1 MLDTSPPT
9 ETIELLNPSFEEF
22 KKAHEGITTANPKL
36 LFKAEIKGKT
46 FERAVQ
52 WHGFPLNHKEKRNQD
67 ISDQW
72 EAHQASLERTKR
84 RIAA

>member
-1 MLDTSPPT
+1 M
-9 ETIELLNPSFEEF
+9 LNPSFEDF

-36 LFKAEIKGKT
+36 LFKSDIEGKT

-52 WHGFPLNHKEKRNQD
+52 WHSFPLNHKEKLDQD
-67 ISDQW
+67 IADQW
-72 EAHQASLERTKR
+72 KAHQAALERTKR